1 MHLPVFFGV
10 VEIMAVEG
18 VDGVVVVVW
27 ISVVGLIVVFS
38 VAAVGGVVDFLV
50 WVVVVGAVVIVGT
63 VEMPNLI

>member
-18 VDGVVVVVW
+18 VDGGVVVVW

-38 VAAVGGVVDFLV
+38 VAAVGGVVDVLV